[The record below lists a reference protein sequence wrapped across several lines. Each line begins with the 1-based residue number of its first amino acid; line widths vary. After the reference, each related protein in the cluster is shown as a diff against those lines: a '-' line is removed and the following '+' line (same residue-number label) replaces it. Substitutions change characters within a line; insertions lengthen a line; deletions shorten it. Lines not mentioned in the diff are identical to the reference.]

1 MLGATVDYV
10 VDEAIRDL
18 NVVVGDRATAMQY
31 RRARFVKS
39 EKFPVP
45 SLRVE
50 SKFRARILNVM
61 AKYTR

>member
-50 SKFRARILNVM
+50 VSLELES
-61 AKYTR
+61 

>member
-39 EKFPVP
+39 EKISCAVSPC
-45 SLRVE
+45 R
-50 SKFRARILNVM
+50 K
-61 AKYTR
+61 